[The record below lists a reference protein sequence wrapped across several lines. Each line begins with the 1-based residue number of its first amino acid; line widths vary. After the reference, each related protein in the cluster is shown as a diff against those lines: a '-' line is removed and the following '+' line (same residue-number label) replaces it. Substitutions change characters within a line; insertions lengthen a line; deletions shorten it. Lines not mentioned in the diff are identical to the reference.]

1 MGQRR
6 VHGETEKSVIMKFL
20 LALTLIAVASAAK
33 INYHMEPYST
43 KFTLLE
49 ERSAN
54 GAPTVTITF
63 PDGYTDTLVLS
74 KYYSSEEDRMA
85 GAEACHYVGHL
96 ANERDACAAMTG
108 CIGSEDIDLTI
119 MSRHAESTMFRWT
132 KDGKVEVIESPFKNG
147 NSRSDMLLRGDDGWD
162 QDFDEMVNEEVEA
175 AEKEIE
181 ELCTG
186 TACTSVPATNL
197 LQIKAGYDDGFLAKV
212 GGTTAAAEAYIKS
225 TMPHVQ
231 VSYCHS
237 SLGTKISIQRIG
249 DIKHYSGRNLQA
261 TGAKLQEMGETTR
274 SDLGT
279 ADLMMYMGYESD
291 YYGTVGIAWGKV
303 VCNSAAYNHYKE
315 SINEWRNTHAEAGHV
330 IAHEIGHNLGM
341 DHDFSTAHAAAGC
354 NGKGI
359 MSYGDPPNQWSE
371 CSVKDLQAHYL
382 ANKNN
387 WCMDSAPT
395 ACDGSGTTP
404 TTAAPAP
411 ATTTVAPAL
420 ATCDLSDMF
429 GGNKEVNGNF
439 NFGFTAW
446 TFTAATG
453 WTSKTYNSDINCTNS
468 VCKPNVAGISNACEY
483 ICGSKGP
490 SCPGS

>member
-1 MGQRR
+1 MG
-6 VHGETEKSVIMKFL
+6 KAYSVIMKFI
-20 LALTLIAVASAAK
+20 LAVTLIAAASAGQIK
-33 INYHMEPYST
+33 YHMELSGT
-43 KFTLLE
+43 RFNLVE

-54 GAPTVTITF
+54 GAPTVTVQF

-74 KYYSSEEDRMA
+74 RYYSSEEDRMA
-85 GAEACHYVGHL
+85 GAEECHYIGHL
-96 ANERDACAAMTG
+96 ANEREACVAMTG
-108 CIGSEDIDLTI
+108 CIGSEDIDFTI
-119 MSRHAESTMFRWT
+119 MSSHAESSMFKWT

-147 NSRSDMLLRGDDGWD
+147 KARSDVLLRGDDGLVENL
-162 QDFDEMVNEEVEA
+162 DEMVNEEAAA

-186 TACTSVPATNL
+186 ASCQSVPATNL

-212 GGTTAAAEAYIKS
+212 GGTNAAAEAYIKS
-225 TMPHVQ
+225 ALPHVQ

-237 SLGTKISIQRIG
+237 SLGTKIHIQRIG
-249 DIKHYSGRNLQA
+249 DIKHFSGRSLQA
-261 TGAKLQEMGETTR
+261 TGAKCNEMGPTTA
-274 SDLGT
+274 SELGT
-279 ADLMMYMGYESD
+279 ADLMMYMGYDSD
-291 YYGTVGIAWGKV
+291 YFGTVGIAAFQVACIHSSGNRQKL
-303 VCNSAAYNHYKE
+303 
-315 SINEWRNTHAEAGHV
+315 SINEWRKTHAEAGHV
-330 IAHEIGHNLGM
+330 ITHEIGHNLGM
-341 DHDFSTAHAAAGC
+341 DHDFSTEHSAAGC

-359 MSYGDPPNQWSE
+359 MSYGDPPNEWSE

-420 ATCDLSDMF
+420 ATCDMSPMF
-429 GGNKEVNGNF
+429 GGNKGVNGNF

-446 TFTAATG
+446 TWMVYGEWA
-453 WTSKTYNSDINCTNS
+453 SKTYNSDINCTNS
-468 VCKPNVAGISNACEY
+468 VCKPNVSGKSNACEY
-483 ICGSKGP
+483 MCGSKGP
-490 SCPGS
+490 SCP